1 MTYAAQSRAGRSRW
15 PMIDEREVSE
25 LSACYGVPVRRS
37 FDIQADAYMYAARW
51 RAEHDVDRRAEVV
64 FAIQGKRDEV
74 WLHTKRSYQVPI
86 YRLPTG
92 GINLDERVEEAL
104 RREVLEETQLFCRI
118 ERFLGL
124 CRYRFH
130 WQGAA
135 DDPSTV
141 EFASYI
147 FLLCTEGQPDSRHS
161 DEVAGF
167 VPVLPA
173 QLNDTAADL
182 RNLIGQRRVWGQ
194 WRALAHDLVYEQLTQ
209 SL

>member
-1 MTYAAQSRAGRSRW
+1 MTCATQPRADRSRL

-25 LSACYGVPVRRS
+25 LSACYGGPVRRS

-51 RAEHDVDRRAEVV
+51 RAAHEIDRRAEVI
-64 FAIQGKRDEV
+64 FAIQGKRGEV
-74 WLHTKRSYQVPI
+74 WLHTKHSYQVPI
-86 YRLPTG
+86 YRLPSG
-92 GINLDERVEEAL
+92 GVNLDERVEEAL
-104 RREVLEETQLFCRI
+104 RREVWEEAQLFCRI

-124 CRYRFH
+124 YRYRFH
-130 WQGAA
+130 WQAAA

-147 FLLCTEGQPDSRHS
+147 FLLCTEGEPNSYDN

-167 VPVLPA
+167 MPVLPA

-194 WRALAHDLVYEQLTQ
+194 WRALAHDLVYEQLT
-209 SL
+209 